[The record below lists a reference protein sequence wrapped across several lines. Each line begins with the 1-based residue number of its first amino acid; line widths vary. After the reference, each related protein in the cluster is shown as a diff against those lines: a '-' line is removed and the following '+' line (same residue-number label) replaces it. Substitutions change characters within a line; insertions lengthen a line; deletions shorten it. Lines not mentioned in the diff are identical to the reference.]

1 MAASAWSRSE
11 ILAAV
16 KCCPS
21 LPASGLEL
29 GLNTMLHATRTVNP
43 AAPALKVRLSVT
55 LSA

>member
-43 AAPALKVRLSVT
+43 AATALKVRLSVT